1 MSKRKTD
8 NQEGYGNN
16 RNKLQ
21 KLIPK
26 EREEF
31 EYEKEIY
38 QPVFIVKDFKKLK

>member
-1 MSKRKTD
+1 MSKRKTN

-16 RNKLQ
+16 KNKLK

-26 EREEF
+26 EREKF